1 MVAES
6 LNKVERGPAGGGGP
20 ASLFLTIFDESCSNR
35 THSSCYNCCFTKGEP
50 AAFVD
55 NA

>member
-1 MVAES
+1 MVAQS
-6 LNKVERGPAGGGGP
+6 LNKVERGPA
-20 ASLFLTIFDESCSNR
+20 SLFLTVFDESCSNR
-35 THSSCYNCCFTKGEP
+35 THSSRYNCCFTKGEP